1 MDVIPYSRQSINEE
15 DISLLSK
22 AMSSDFLTQG
32 PKIAEFEH
40 ALEEYFGVKHAVVC
54 SSGTAALH
62 LAYAAAGMN
71 SESLGIVPA
80 ITFAATANAV
90 RYQGGEVQFCD
101 VEPDTGLISI
111 ESLQECLSRVSE
123 KQKEKNNLIAP
134 VSFAG
139 AVAPLAQCQKLAS
152 ENNFI
157 LVEDAS
163 HSPGASTPDD
173 QEGTISSCSG
183 IHALASTLSFHP
195 VKHICAGEGGAVLT
209 NDLHVA
215 QKALRLRSHGI
226 NRPFTETDDMPW
238 YYEQESL
245 GWNYRL
251 TDLQATLGLS
261 QLSRLDDFL
270 AKRRKLARRYD
281 QRLRESPFQEH
292 INCPPFERGHAWHL
306 YIIRFKEESL
316 RNLAYKYLKSK
327 NILTQV
333 HYIPVYKHP
342 YYQKQNQGFQLPG
355 AEKFFQGCLSIPM
368 YPDLKEKEQDRV
380 LETLEQFLLKG

>member
-1 MDVIPYSRQSINEE
+1 MT
-15 DISLLSK
+15 
-22 AMSSDFLTQG
+22 SDFLTQG
-32 PKIAEFEH
+32 PKIAEFEN

-62 LAYAAAGMN
+62 LAYASVGVN

-80 ITFAATANAV
+80 ITFAATANAL

-111 ESLQECLSRVSE
+111 ESLQECLERVPD
-123 KQKEKNNLIAP
+123 KQKEQYNVIAP

-139 AVAPLAQCQKLAS
+139 AIAPLAQCKQLAS

-163 HSPGASTPDD
+163 HSPGAYTPDD
-173 QEGTISSCSG
+173 QKGTISSCSG
-183 IHALASTLSFHP
+183 TQALASTLSFHP

-226 NRPFTETDDMPW
+226 IRPFNESDEMPW

-270 AKRRKLARRYD
+270 AKRRKLASRYN
-281 QRLRESPFQEH
+281 QILSQSPFKEH
-292 INCPPFERGHAWHL
+292 INCPPFEQGHAWHL
-306 YIIRFKEESL
+306 YIIRFKDACL
-316 RNLAYKYLKSK
+316 RNLAYKYFKSK

-342 YYQKQNQGFQLPG
+342 YYQEQNQGFQLPG
-355 AEKFFQGCLSIPM
+355 AEKFFQSCLSIPM
-368 YPDLKEKEQDRV
+368 YPDLKENEQDRV
-380 LETLEQFLLKG
+380 LKTLEQFLLKG